1 MKQEVKVFDF
11 DLAVREQYEAVVAGA
26 TMQMS
31 GWEDEEPAAIRRIL
45 RSPERANRFLESLER
60 VNRFVE
66 EELLR
71 YPPTKA
77 THQLLNQMA
86 KYYSCCAVFC
96 AIWLSRNALKVY
108 LHDQKRLPGTP
119 ETTAEDI
126 LSATEDPQGLLSSLY
141 SLYHVLYNCPRDELI
156 ADYRG
161 VVEEFLEDYLD
172 ICLAV
177 ADDPEVRKLRDF
189 LRDFFAYEY
198 QPVMTRPTS
207 WAEYNE
213 LPEMKFPELAA
224 RWKEAVLSYSISFAR
239 RQPKRADHPLT
250 NREFVAYMDEKVH
263 PRARKTARDVAF
275 IRKQNEGDFGEA
287 PKRYQPRLTGVKLKA
302 HRIGK
307 NLICAGFR
315 CSPVANAIY
324 MHFKHNKGFDYKNAR
339 TFRESLVRFY
349 KSDQGVTTIRNIEWK
364 ATPPIDKLLE
374 HIAKVAREK

>member
-86 KYYSCCAVFC
+86 KYYSCCTVFC

-156 ADYRG
+156 ADYRS

-224 RWKEAVLSYSISFAR
+224 RWKEAVLSYAISFAKRHDAQKLADGVHQMMEKEVEGFFTFLR
-239 RQPKRADHPLT
+239 RRLWGFFK
-250 NREFVAYMDEKVH
+250 FKG
-263 PRARKTARDVAF
+263 
-275 IRKQNEGDFGEA
+275 IRKLTQREVADIFGVSESVVYDWEHNRSLPPASYDGKHIYTKALRIKGDLDA
-287 PKRYQPRLTGVKLKA
+287 IRLIA
-302 HRIGK
+302 EEYDRQ
-307 NLICAGFR
+307 R
-315 CSPVANAIY
+315 
-324 MHFKHNKGFDYKNAR
+324 DYKDVYS
-339 TFRESLVRFY
+339 T
-349 KSDQGVTTIRNIEWK
+349 KSRVSFDERY
-364 ATPPIDKLLE
+364 
-374 HIAKVAREK
+374 HR

>member
-1 MKQEVKVFDF
+1 MNNEMKVFDF

-26 TMQMS
+26 AMQMS

-45 RSPERANRFLESLER
+45 RSPERAQRFLESLER
-60 VNRFVE
+60 VNRFVK

-71 YPPTKA
+71 YPPSNA
-77 THQLLNQMA
+77 THTLLNRMA

-108 LHDQKRLPGTP
+108 LHDQKRLPGAP

-126 LSATEDPQGLLSSLY
+126 LSASEDPQGILSSLY
-141 SLYHVLYNCPRDELI
+141 SLYHVLYNCPRDELV

-177 ADDPEVRKLRDF
+177 ADDPEVRKLRDY

-198 QPVMTRPTS
+198 QPVFTRPTS

-224 RWKEAVLSYSISFAR
+224 RWKEAVLSYAISFAK
-239 RQPKRADHPLT
+239 RQQAQAPIPAI
-250 NREFVAYMDEKVH
+250 VVGVDEKVKSSFLASISDVFGNFMASIVRKLK
-263 PRARKTARDVAF
+263 PGKNPPISISRASEITGLSVDQLRYLESKPASERYGYPGRTGENIAF
-275 IRKQNEGDFGEA
+275 IGTALRHWA
-287 PKRYQPRLTGVKLKA
+287 
-302 HRIGK
+302 K
-307 NLICAGFR
+307 N
-315 CSPVANAIY
+315 
-324 MHFKHNKGFDYKNAR
+324 
-339 TFRESLVRFY
+339 Y
-349 KSDQGVTTIRNIEWK
+349 KSAQQADKAVRQGLKN
-364 ATPPIDKLLE
+364 PIHLPNL
-374 HIAKVAREK
+374 

>member
-71 YPPTKA
+71 YPPTTA

-156 ADYRG
+156 ADYRS

-224 RWKEAVLSYSISFAR
+224 RWKEAVLSYAISFAR
-239 RQPKRADHPLT
+239 RQQSQAPIPAI
-250 NREFVAYMDEKVH
+250 VVGVDEKVKSSFLESISNVFGNFMASIVRKLN
-263 PRARKTARDVAF
+263 PGKNPPVSISRASDITGLSVDQLRYLERKPDSERYGYPGRTGENIAF
-275 IRKQNEGDFGEA
+275 IENALRHWA
-287 PKRYQPRLTGVKLKA
+287 
-302 HRIGK
+302 K
-307 NLICAGFR
+307 N
-315 CSPVANAIY
+315 
-324 MHFKHNKGFDYKNAR
+324 
-339 TFRESLVRFY
+339 Y
-349 KSDQGVTTIRNIEWK
+349 KSAQQADKAIRQGLKN
-364 ATPPIDKLLE
+364 PIHLPNL
-374 HIAKVAREK
+374 

>member
-60 VNRFVE
+60 VNRFVK

-177 ADDPEVRKLRDF
+177 ADDPEVRKLRDY

-224 RWKEAVLSYSISFAR
+224 RWKEAVLSYSISFAKRHDTQKLADGVHQMMEKEVEGFVEFLR
-239 RQPKRADHPLT
+239 RRLWNFFTFKGAKKFSQKEVGTIFGVTASVVSDWENGRTAAPTSFDGSLTYTKALRIKGDTEALKFIAEEYRRKR
-250 NREFVAYMDEKVH
+250 
-263 PRARKTARDVAF
+263 
-275 IRKQNEGDFGEA
+275 
-287 PKRYQPRLTGVKLKA
+287 
-302 HRIGK
+302 
-307 NLICAGFR
+307 
-315 CSPVANAIY
+315 
-324 MHFKHNKGFDYKNAR
+324 DYKDVYSTKNR
-339 TFRESLVRFY
+339 VSFDDRYHR
-349 KSDQGVTTIRNIEWK
+349 
-364 ATPPIDKLLE
+364 
-374 HIAKVAREK
+374 